1 MNKNVRRAM
10 LAGLGALTLTEQLSK
25 KILVELVKRG
35 SVSEKEAKSRVDSV
49 IKEAVKTK
57 KRIETAAEAEVKKLI
72 KKLDLA
78 TMSDLRAMESKLKKK
93 RKK

>member
-1 MNKNVRRAM
+1 MNKNVRKAM

-25 KILVELVKRG
+25 KIMQELVKRG
-35 SVSEKEAKSRVDSV
+35 EVSEKDAKSAVNSV
-49 IKEAVKTK
+49 VKEAVKTK
-57 KRIETAAEAEVKKLI
+57 KRIEVAAEAEVKKLI